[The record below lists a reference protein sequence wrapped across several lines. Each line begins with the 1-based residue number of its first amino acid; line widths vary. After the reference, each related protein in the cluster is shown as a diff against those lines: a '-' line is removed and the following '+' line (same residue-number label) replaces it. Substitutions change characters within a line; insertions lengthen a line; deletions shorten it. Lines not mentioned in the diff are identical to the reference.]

1 MQGRRDRPAKVLGRA
16 LTIPPD
22 QTSGQMQHHVDI
34 EGAAE
39 PQTMPRGEGYFDL
52 ADTADADR
60 FRCRR
65 HFARLDLD
73 RQECSYP
80 PTRTKRGSPRQ
91 RNTMFAFSPCR
102 RATAATDAPGS
113 SVSATTRRLN
123 AFE

>member
-1 MQGRRDRPAKVLGRA
+1 MQGRRDRPAKVLGRV

-80 PTRTKRGSPRQ
+80 PTGTKLRIAAPEKHHVRVQ
-91 RNTMFAFSPCR
+91 PMPTRHR
-102 RATAATDAPGS
+102 RH
-113 SVSATTRRLN
+113 
-123 AFE
+123 